1 MFVEILSILHGC
13 GRRNIIPMI
22 TTHSTSTSLFGVSIV
37 LTLLGSFLLCVHEK
51 CSLAAAIAYHFEKQA
66 QDVLEGQAVR
76 PTPSR
81 DGIRGFLQAC
91 EDQTSSFNWQNVLL
105 AVGATLGI
113 SGKTMYV
120 MPRITLFTQASHNS
134 SP

>member
-13 GRRNIIPMI
+13 RRINIIPMI
-22 TTHSTSTSLFGVSIV
+22 TTHSTSTSFFGISII
-37 LTLLGSFLLCVHEK
+37 LTLLGSFLLCAHEK
-51 CSLAAAIAYHFEKQA
+51 SSLAAAIAYHFEKQA
-66 QDVLEGQAVR
+66 QHVPEGRAVR

-113 SGKTMYV
+113 SGKAMYV
-120 MPRITLFTQASHNS
+120 MPRITLFTQASHDS